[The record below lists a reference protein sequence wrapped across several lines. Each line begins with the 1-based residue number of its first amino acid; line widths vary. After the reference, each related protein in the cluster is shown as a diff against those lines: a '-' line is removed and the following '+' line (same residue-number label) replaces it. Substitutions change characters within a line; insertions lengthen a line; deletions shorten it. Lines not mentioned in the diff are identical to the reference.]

1 MIVNKVENRVL
12 EFLLKHQY
20 ATNLND
26 FVKTFPKNLQPAI
39 LKAVR
44 RLQNLGYITE
54 SMTSEGVVINLQKD
68 KKDDALNRVSSIY
81 IHDPS
86 QDPIEE
92 LIPKNYSILAT
103 VDAEHKQNGGYGKYA
118 ICYSK
123 KDKHEIRCCVKNTKG
138 ELKGIHLGSIYDPD
152 SKISKWVK
160 EIDRVFPNVSFS
172 KEDIKNKFPVDLR
185 GNNQP
190 TKAVMEYLCL
200 TNFLVRIDNID
211 ETTKYQ
217 RTGKK
222 LPITT
227 LDEILLLHETKPV
240 TMNFN
245 GGEYA
250 CTEEDGLYPILY

>member
-1 MIVNKVENRVL
+1 VNRTENRVL
-12 EFLLKHQY
+12 GYLLKHQY
-20 ATNLND
+20 ATNLNE

-44 RLQNLGYITE
+44 RLQNLGYIVE
-54 SMTSEGVVINLQKD
+54 SMTSEGVVICLQQD
-68 KKDDALNRVSSIY
+68 KKKEALERVSSIY

-92 LIPKNYSILAT
+92 LIPKNYSILT
-103 VDAEHKQNGGYGKYA
+103 TIDAEHKQNGGYGKYA

-123 KDKHEIRCCVKNTKG
+123 KDKHEIRCYVKNTKG

-152 SKISKWVK
+152 SKISNWVK
-160 EIDRVFPNVSFS
+160 EIDKIYPHTPFS
-172 KEDIKNKFPVDLR
+172 KEDVKNKFPVDLR

-200 TNFLVRIDNID
+200 INFLIRIDD
-211 ETTKYQ
+211 SKETSKYQ
-217 RTGKK
+217 RTGKV

-227 LDEILLLHETKPV
+227 LDEILLLNETQPAK
-240 TMNFN
+240 MCFN

-250 CTEEDGLYPILY
+250 CTEEDGLYAILY